1 MTSGKMA
8 ERTRGTDD
16 TTGARMACN
25 EADECMM
32 SSKTAKKMWAYEAV
46 RAGTFAPSADK
57 ARADG
62 KDPARYANGAKD
74 KASKE
79 NK

>member
-1 MTSGKMA
+1 
-8 ERTRGTDD
+8 
-16 TTGARMACN
+16 MACN

-46 RAGTFAPSADK
+46 RNGTWSPNGDK

-62 KDPARYANGAKD
+62 KDPAKYANGAKD
-74 KASKE
+74 KAS